1 MSKIDIIEAASDLGV
16 TVEGADKGPDI
27 LIQSIKNINKSNI
40 YKINKGNVTKEKDAE
55 NKQKNLRE
63 VNAFNEKL
71 YKRVQEILKNGN
83 IPFTIGG
90 DHSIAIASALASIGK
105 YKRLGIIWFDSHG
118 DFNTFETTETGNIH
132 GLPLAVITGYERKKL
147 AEFHT
152 GNFYP
157 YENTVIVGAR
167 DVDKLEWVNLKKAGI
182 TVFSTEDIR
191 KIGVETVVKKAISIA
206 TNGTAG
212 MHISYDVDLIDPE
225 IAPGVSVPAIDGI
238 TEAQAKQI
246 VEEFLKEKEKIK
258 SIDVVEF
265 NPLRD
270 KENKTKKIALDIIE
284 TIKNN
289 LLSEKNCLEDL
300 QIRNEKLEIAKEK
313 MVILAKQNSMEYKE
327 KRK

>member
-16 TVEGADKGPDI
+16 TVEGADEGPNI
-27 LIQSIKNINKSNI
+27 LIQNIKNINESNV
-40 YKINKGNVTKEKDAE
+40 YKISKGNVIKEKGAE

-63 VNAFNEKL
+63 VNIFNEKL
-71 YKRVQEILKNGN
+71 YKKIQEILKNGN
-83 IPFTIGG
+83 IPLTIGG
-90 DHSIAIASALASIGK
+90 DHSIAIASALASIEK
-105 YKRLGIIWFDSHG
+105 YKKLGIIWFDSHG

-147 AEFHT
+147 AEFHK

-167 DVDKLEWVNLKKAGI
+167 DVDRLEWVNLKKAGI

-191 KIGVETVVKKAISIA
+191 KMGVETVVKNAISIA
-206 TNGTAG
+206 TNGTEG
-212 MHISYDVDLIDPE
+212 MHISYDIDLIDPE
-225 IAPGVSVPAIDGI
+225 IAPGVSVPALDGI
-238 TEAQAKQI
+238 TENQAKQI
-246 VEEFLKEKEKIK
+246 VEEFLKEKKKIK

-270 KENKTKKIALDIIE
+270 KENKTKEITLDIIE

-289 LLSEKNCLEDL
+289 LIN
-300 QIRNEKLEIAKEK
+300 
-313 MVILAKQNSMEYKE
+313 
-327 KRK
+327 